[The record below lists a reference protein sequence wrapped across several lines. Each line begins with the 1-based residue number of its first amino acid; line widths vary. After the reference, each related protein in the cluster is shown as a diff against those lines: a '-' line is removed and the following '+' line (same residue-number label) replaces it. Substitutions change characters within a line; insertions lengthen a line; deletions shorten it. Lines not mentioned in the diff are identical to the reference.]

1 MFHVKHSRSAVDN
14 GGRMWQTGRVLLGG
28 TDMRITS
35 LRLRD
40 FRGYKQVL
48 LTPPDG
54 VTVLVGENGAGKTN
68 LLEAVHLCCLG
79 RSHRTANDKEM
90 IRREQETAAVHLAVE
105 RKDGRH
111 EVGVRLFENAR
122 RRKVIFVNGKTAS
135 RIGELMG
142 HATCV
147 IFSPEDLGLV
157 KDGPQTR
164 RRFLDMLLSQ
174 EQRPYFYALQTYTN
188 ALKQR
193 NALLKQ
199 GDLHQLPAWDE
210 QLAAAAA
217 PVVRLRREAS
227 AQLCQRAQTHYRY
240 IGGRED
246 EVFSLRYQG
255 GLAESDDP
263 AQDMLRGLH
272 ACREED
278 LRRQT
283 TSFGPHRDELE
294 LTLSGEPL
302 KAFGSQGQMRTAAL
316 SMKLAAFDLLEAMQG
331 EPPLLLL
338 DDVLSELD
346 PDRRR
351 RLIARIGRAQAL
363 LTCTDRADFIGA
375 RPACVLRV
383 ENGEIREDGEQ

>member
-1 MFHVKHSRSAVDN
+1 
-14 GGRMWQTGRVLLGG
+14 
-28 TDMRITS
+28 MRITS
-35 LRLRD
+35 MRLRD
-40 FRGYKQVL
+40 FRGYQQVML
-48 LTPPDG
+48 SPPEG

-79 RSHRTANDKEM
+79 RSHRTSNDREM
-90 IRREQETAAVHLAVE
+90 IRKDMETAAVQLIVE
-105 RKDGRH
+105 RKDGKH

-122 RRKVIFVNGKTAS
+122 RKKIVYVNGKTAP
-135 RIGELMG
+135 RMGELMG

-164 RRFLDMLLSQ
+164 RSFLDMLLSQ
-174 EQRPYFYALQTYTN
+174 RQRAYFYALQTYMN

-193 NALLKQ
+193 NALLKS
-199 GDLHQLPAWDE
+199 GDLRQLLAWDE

-217 PVVRLRREAS
+217 PVARLRREATE
-227 AQLCQRAQTHYRY
+227 QLNRRAQTHYRY
-240 IGGRED
+240 IGGRE
-246 EVFSLRYQG
+246 EEAFGMKYRSP
-255 GLAESDDP
+255 LAESVDP
-263 AQDMLRGLH
+263 AEDMLKGLR
-272 ACREED
+272 ASRDED
-278 LRRQT
+278 IRRQT
-283 TSFGPHRDELE
+283 TCFGPHRDELE
-294 LTLSGEPL
+294 LTLCGEMM
-302 KAFGSQGQMRTAAL
+302 KAFASQGQMRTAAL
-316 SMKLAAFDLLEAMQG
+316 SMKLAAFDLLEADQG

-363 LTCTDRADFIGA
+363 LTCTDQADFIGA

-383 ENGEIREDGEQ
+383 QNGTIEQI

>member
-1 MFHVKHSRSAVDN
+1 M
-14 GGRMWQTGRVLLGG
+14 TG
-28 TDMRITS
+28 

-40 FRGYKQVL
+40 FRGYGQVL
-48 LTPPDG
+48 LSPPEG

-79 RSHRTANDKEM
+79 RSHRTANDREM
-90 IRREQETAAVHLAVE
+90 IRRGQETAAVQLTVE
-105 RKDGRH
+105 RRDGRH

-122 RRKVIFVNGKTAS
+122 RHKIVYVNGKTAA
-135 RIGELMG
+135 RMGELMG

-147 IFSPEDLGLV
+147 IFSPEDLTLV
-157 KDGPQTR
+157 KEGPQAR

-174 EQRPYFYALQTYTN
+174 QQRAYFYALQNYMN

-193 NALLKQ
+193 NALLRQ
-199 GDLHQLPAWDE
+199 GDAQQLPAWDE
-210 QLAAAAA
+210 QLAAAAE
-217 PVVRLRREAS
+217 PVVRLRRETVQ
-227 AQLCQRAQTHYRY
+227 QLAVRAKVHYQY
-240 IGGRED
+240 ISGRE
-246 EVFSLRYQG
+246 EEAFSMRYAGPLR
-255 GLAESDDP
+255 ESSDI
-263 AQDMLRGLH
+263 AQDMLRGLA

-278 LRRQT
+278 LRRQIT
-283 TSFGPHRDELE
+283 CFGPHRDEIE
-294 LTLSGEPL
+294 LNLSGEAM

-316 SMKLAAFDLLEAMQG
+316 SMKLAAFDLLEASQG

-363 LTCTDRADFIGA
+363 LTCTDENDFIGA

-383 ENGEIREDGEQ
+383 ENSEIHAESE

>member
-1 MFHVKHSRSAVDN
+1 
-14 GGRMWQTGRVLLGG
+14 
-28 TDMRITS
+28 MRITG

-40 FRGYKQVL
+40 FRGYRQVL
-48 LTPPDG
+48 LSPPEG
-54 VTVLVGENGAGKTN
+54 VTMLVGENGAGKTN

-79 RSHRTANDKEM
+79 RSHRTSIDREM
-90 IRREQETAAVHLAVE
+90 IRRGQETAAVHLFVE
-105 RKDGRH
+105 RRDGKH

-122 RRKVIFVNGKTAS
+122 KRKTIFVNGKIAG
-135 RIGELMG
+135 RMGELMG

-147 IFSPEDLGLV
+147 IFSPEDLALV
-157 KDGPQTR
+157 KDGPQAR

-174 EQRPYFYALQTYTN
+174 QQRAYFYALQTYMS

-199 GDLHQLPAWDE
+199 GDFRALPAWDE

-217 PVVRLRREAS
+217 PVVRLRREACQ
-227 AQLCQRAQTHYRY
+227 QLHDRAKIHYLY
-240 IGGRED
+240 IGGRE
-246 EVFSLRYQG
+246 EEAFAMHYCG
-255 GLAESDDP
+255 ALADSTDP
-263 AQDMLRGLH
+263 VQDMLRGLQ
-272 ACREED
+272 ASREED
-278 LRRQT
+278 ARRMT
-283 TSFGPHRDELE
+283 TCFGPHRDEIE
-294 LTLSGEPL
+294 LTLCGAPI

-316 SMKLAAFDLLEAMQG
+316 SMKLAAFDLLEAVQG

-363 LTCTDRADFIGA
+363 LTCTDQADFIGA

-383 ENGEIREDGEQ
+383 RDGEIIQGE

>member
-1 MFHVKHSRSAVDN
+1 M
-14 GGRMWQTGRVLLGG
+14 RM
-28 TDMRITS
+28 TS

-48 LTPPDG
+48 LTPPEG

-68 LLEAVHLCCLG
+68 LLEAVHLCCVG
-79 RSHRTANDKEM
+79 RSHRTSNDREM
-90 IRREQETAAVHLAVE
+90 IRKDQETAAVQLTVE
-105 RKDGRH
+105 RRDGRH

-122 RRKVIFVNGKTAS
+122 RRKIVYVNGKTAP
-135 RIGELMG
+135 RMGELMG

-147 IFSPEDLGLV
+147 IFSPEDLALV
-157 KDGPQTR
+157 KDGPQVR

-174 EQRPYFYALQTYTN
+174 HQKAYFYALQTYMN

-193 NALLKQ
+193 NALLKL
-199 GDLHQLPAWDE
+199 GDLRQLPTWDE

-217 PVVRLRREAS
+217 PVVRLRRDACQ
-227 AQLCQRAQTHYRY
+227 QLNARAAVHYLY

-246 EVFSLRYQG
+246 EPFVMKYCG
-255 GLAESDDP
+255 GLANSEDP
-263 AQDMLRGLH
+263 AADMLKGLA

-278 LRRQT
+278 VRRQT
-283 TSFGPHRDELE
+283 TCFGPHRDDVDLM
-294 LTLSGEPL
+294 LRGEAL

-316 SMKLAAFDLLEAMQG
+316 SMKLAAFDLLEAAQG

-363 LTCTDRADFIGA
+363 LTCTDENDFIGA

-383 ENGEIREDGEQ
+383 ENGELKD

>member
-1 MFHVKHSRSAVDN
+1 M
-14 GGRMWQTGRVLLGG
+14 RMTG
-28 TDMRITS
+28 

-40 FRGYKQVL
+40 FRGYHHVI

-54 VTVLVGENGAGKTN
+54 VTMLVGENGAGKTN

-79 RSHRTANDKEM
+79 RSHRTANDKDM
-90 IRREQETAAVHLAVE
+90 IRKDQETAAVQLTVV
-105 RKDGRH
+105 RNDGKH

-122 RRKVIFVNGKTAS
+122 RRKLVYVNGKTAS
-135 RIGELMG
+135 RMGELMG

-147 IFSPEDLGLV
+147 IFSPEDLSLV
-157 KDGPQTR
+157 KEGPQVR

-174 EQRPYFYALQTYTN
+174 QQKSYFYALQSYAG

-193 NALLKQ
+193 NALLKT
-199 GDLHQLPAWDE
+199 GDLRQLPAWDE

-217 PVVRLRREAS
+217 PVVRMRREACL
-227 AQLCQRAQTHYRY
+227 QLDQKAQTHYLY
-240 IGGRED
+240 IGGRE
-246 EVFSLRYQG
+246 EEIFSLRYRG
-255 GLAESDDP
+255 ALCESEDP
-263 AQDMLRGLH
+263 AGDMLKGLH
-272 ACREED
+272 ASREED
-278 LRRQT
+278 IRRQT
-283 TSFGPHRDELE
+283 TLFGPHRDDMDLY
-294 LTLSGEPL
+294 LSGEL
-302 KAFGSQGQMRTAAL
+302 MKAFGSQGQMRTAAL

-375 RPACVLRV
+375 SPACVLNV
-383 ENGEIREDGEQ
+383 KDGQITEA

>member
-1 MFHVKHSRSAVDN
+1 M
-14 GGRMWQTGRVLLGG
+14 RMTG
-28 TDMRITS
+28 

-40 FRGYKQVL
+40 FRGYRQVML
-48 LTPPDG
+48 SPPEG
-54 VTVLVGENGAGKTN
+54 VTVLVGQNGAGKTN

-79 RSHRTANDKEM
+79 RSHRTSADKEM
-90 IRREQETAAVHLAVE
+90 IRRGQETAAVQLTVE

-111 EVGVRLFENAR
+111 EVGVRLFDNAR
-122 RRKVIFVNGKTAS
+122 RKKIVFVNGKNAA
-135 RIGELMG
+135 RMGELMG

-147 IFSPEDLGLV
+147 IFSPEDLALV
-157 KDGPQTR
+157 KDGPQVR

-174 EQRPYFYALQTYTN
+174 QQRAYFYALQTYMA

-199 GDLHQLPAWDE
+199 GDYRQLPAWDD

-217 PVVRLRREAS
+217 PVVRLRREACE
-227 AQLCQRAQTHYRY
+227 QLHARAQIHYYY

-246 EVFSLRYQG
+246 ETFAMRYR
-255 GLAESDDP
+255 GLLSESDDP
-263 AQDMLRGLH
+263 VRDMLRGL
-272 ACREED
+272 AASREED
-278 LRRQT
+278 QRRCVT
-283 TSFGPHRDELE
+283 CFGPHRDEIE
-294 LTLSGEPL
+294 LALSGEPL

-316 SMKLAAFDLLEAMQG
+316 SMKLAAFDLLEAVQG

-363 LTCTDRADFIGA
+363 LTCTDEGDFIGA
-375 RPACVLRV
+375 RPACVLQV
-383 ENGEIREDGEQ
+383 QDGEIKEKE

>member
-1 MFHVKHSRSAVDN
+1 M
-14 GGRMWQTGRVLLGG
+14 RMK
-28 TDMRITS
+28 M

-40 FRGYKQVL
+40 FRGYQQVT
-48 LTPPDG
+48 LTPPEG
-54 VTVLVGENGAGKTN
+54 VSVLVGENGAGKTN

-79 RSHRTANDKEM
+79 RSHRTAQDKDM
-90 IRREQETAAVHLAVE
+90 IRKGQETAAVQLTVE
-105 RKDGRH
+105 RRDGKH

-122 RRKVIFVNGKTAS
+122 RRKIVYVNGKTAS
-135 RIGELMG
+135 RMGELMG

-147 IFSPEDLGLV
+147 IFSPVDLDLV
-157 KDGPQTR
+157 KDGPQAR
-164 RRFLDMLLSQ
+164 RRYLDMLLSQ
-174 EQRPYFYALQTYTN
+174 EQKAYFYALQTYSA

-193 NALLKQ
+193 NALLKG
-199 GDLHQLPAWDE
+199 GDLRQLPAWDE

-217 PVVRLRREAS
+217 PLVRLRREA
-227 AQLCQRAQTHYRY
+227 AQQLHQRAQTHYRY
-240 IGGRED
+240 IGGREE
-246 EVFSLRYQG
+246 EVFGLKYQSP
-255 GLAESDDP
+255 LAESADP
-263 AQDMLRGLH
+263 AADMLRGLH

-278 LRRQT
+278 ARRQT
-283 TSFGPHRDELE
+283 TCFGPHRDDLE
-294 LTLSGEPL
+294 FTLCGESL

-316 SMKLAAFDLLEAMQG
+316 SMKLAAFDLLEARQG

-363 LTCTDRADFIGA
+363 LTCTDPADFIGA

-383 ENGEIREDGEQ
+383 ENGMIRQEE

>member
-1 MFHVKHSRSAVDN
+1 
-14 GGRMWQTGRVLLGG
+14 
-28 TDMRITS
+28 MRITG

-40 FRGYKQVL
+40 FRGYRQLL
-48 LTPPDG
+48 LTPPPG
-54 VTVLVGENGAGKTN
+54 VTVLVGENGAGKAN

-79 RSHRTANDKEM
+79 RSHRTSNDREM
-90 IRREQETAAVHLAVE
+90 IRQGQETAAVQLTVSRA
-105 RKDGRH
+105 DGTH
-111 EVGVRLFENAR
+111 DVGVRLFENAR
-122 RRKVIFVNGKTAS
+122 RRKIVYVNGKTAA
-135 RIGELMG
+135 RMGELMG

-147 IFSPEDLGLV
+147 IFSPEDLSLV
-157 KDGPQTR
+157 KDGPQAR

-174 EQRPYFYALQTYTN
+174 QQRAYFYALQSYMT

-199 GDLHQLPAWDE
+199 GDFSQLPAWDE

-217 PVVRLRREAS
+217 PLVRMRRDICG
-227 AQLCQRAQTHYRY
+227 QLNERAQVHYLY
-240 IGGRED
+240 IGGRE
-246 EVFSLRYQG
+246 EERFVLRYRG
-255 GLAESDDP
+255 ALAESGDP
-263 AQDMLRGLH
+263 VRDMLRGLA

-278 LRRQT
+278 RRRQT
-283 TSFGPHRDELE
+283 TCFGPHRDEVD
-294 LTLSGEPL
+294 LTLCGEML

-316 SMKLAAFDLLEAMQG
+316 SMKLAAFDLLEAAQG

-346 PDRRR
+346 PERRR

-363 LTCTDRADFIGA
+363 LTCTDQNDFIGA

-383 ENGEIREDGEQ
+383 KDGQVEEA

>member
-1 MFHVKHSRSAVDN
+1 
-14 GGRMWQTGRVLLGG
+14 
-28 TDMRITS
+28 MRITG

-40 FRGYKQVL
+40 FRGYKQVML
-48 LTPPDG
+48 SPPEG

-68 LLEAVHLCCLG
+68 LLEAVHLCCVG
-79 RSHRTANDKEM
+79 RSHRTSSDRDM
-90 IRREQETAAVHLAVE
+90 IRLGQETAAVQLTVE

-122 RRKVIFVNGKTAS
+122 RRKIVYVNGKTAS
-135 RIGELMG
+135 RMGELMG

-147 IFSPEDLGLV
+147 IFSPEDLELV
-157 KDGPQTR
+157 KEGPQAR

-174 EQRPYFYALQTYTN
+174 EQKAYFYALQSYMS

-199 GDLHQLPAWDE
+199 EDLRQLPAWDE

-217 PVVRLRREAS
+217 PVVRMRREAS
-227 AQLCQRAQTHYRY
+227 LQLHRRAQIHYRY
-240 IGGRED
+240 ISGRE
-246 EVFSLRYQG
+246 EETFALKYSG
-255 GLAESDDP
+255 PLADSGDP
-263 AQDMLRGLH
+263 AGDMLRGLKESL
-272 ACREED
+272 EED
-278 LRRQT
+278 RRRQT
-283 TSFGPHRDELE
+283 TGFGPHRDELE
-294 LTLSGEPL
+294 LTLGGEPL

-316 SMKLAAFDLLEAMQG
+316 SMKLAAFDLLETIQG

-363 LTCTDRADFIGA
+363 LTCTDQADFIGA

-383 ENGEIREDGEQ
+383 ENGEITQQETD

>member
-1 MFHVKHSRSAVDN
+1 
-14 GGRMWQTGRVLLGG
+14 
-28 TDMRITS
+28 MRLTA

-40 FRGYKQVL
+40 FRGYGQVML
-48 LTPPDG
+48 SPPEG

-79 RSHRTANDKEM
+79 RSHRTSADKEM
-90 IRREQETAAVHLAVE
+90 IRRGQETAAVQLTVE
-105 RKDGRH
+105 RRDGRH

-122 RRKVIFVNGKTAS
+122 RRKVVYVNGKTVS
-135 RIGELMG
+135 RLGELMG

-147 IFSPEDLGLV
+147 IFSPEDLALV
-157 KDGPQTR
+157 KEGPQVR
-164 RRFLDMLLSQ
+164 RRFLDMLLSE
-174 EQRPYFYALQTYTN
+174 EQKAYFYALQTYMT

-199 GDLHQLPAWDE
+199 GDLRSLSAWDE

-217 PVVRLRREAS
+217 PVVRLRRAACEQLHQRS
-227 AQLCQRAQTHYRY
+227 ATHYRY
-240 IGGRED
+240 IGGRE
-246 EVFSLRYQG
+246 EESFSLRYRG
-255 GLAESDDP
+255 ALAESE
-263 AQDMLRGLH
+263 QVENDMLAGLR
-272 ACREED
+272 ASRDEDIRRE
-278 LRRQT
+278 T
-283 TSFGPHRDELE
+283 TCFGPHRDDLD
-294 LTLSGEPL
+294 LTLMGEPIR
-302 KAFGSQGQMRTAAL
+302 AFGSQGQMRTAAL
-316 SMKLAAFDLLEAMQG
+316 AMKLAAFDLLEAHQG

-363 LTCTDRADFIGA
+363 LTCTDQADFIGA

-383 ENGEIREDGEQ
+383 ENGSLRECGTEKEKETQTEPMEETFGETRNER

>member
-1 MFHVKHSRSAVDN
+1 
-14 GGRMWQTGRVLLGG
+14 
-28 TDMRITS
+28 MRITGM
-35 LRLRD
+35 RLHD

-48 LTPPDG
+48 LSPPDG

-79 RSHRTANDKEM
+79 RSHRTSFDKEM
-90 IRREQETAAVHLAVE
+90 IRRDQETAAVQLTVE

-122 RRKVIFVNGKTAS
+122 RKKVVYVNGKTAS
-135 RIGELMG
+135 RVGELMG

-147 IFSPEDLGLV
+147 IFSPEDLALV
-157 KDGPQTR
+157 KDGPQVR

-174 EQRPYFYALQTYTN
+174 QQRAYFYALQTYMT

-193 NALLKQ
+193 NALLKT
-199 GDLHQLPAWDE
+199 GDTRQLPAWDE
-210 QLAAAAA
+210 QLALAAAS
-217 PVVRLRREAS
+217 VVRLRREAAGALN
-227 AQLCQRAQTHYRY
+227 AQGQRHYLY
-240 IGGRED
+240 IGGRE
-246 EVFSLRYQG
+246 EEIFSLRYRG
-255 GLAESDDP
+255 GLSESENPAE
-263 AQDMLRGLH
+263 DMLRGLH
-272 ACREED
+272 ACRSED

-283 TSFGPHRDELE
+283 TCFGPHRDDLE
-294 LTLSGEPL
+294 LFLCNETM
-302 KAFGSQGQMRTAAL
+302 KAFASQGQMRTAAL
-316 SMKLAAFDLLEAMQG
+316 SMKLAAFDLLEAAQG

-363 LTCTDRADFIGA
+363 LTCTDQSDFIGA
-375 RPACVLRV
+375 HPACVLKV
-383 ENGEIREDGEQ
+383 KNGELQEQTD

>member
-1 MFHVKHSRSAVDN
+1 M
-14 GGRMWQTGRVLLGG
+14 RM
-28 TDMRITS
+28 TS

-40 FRGYKQVL
+40 FRGYQQVL
-48 LTPPDG
+48 LSPPEG

-79 RSHRTANDKEM
+79 RSHRTSNDKEM
-90 IRREQETAAVHLAVE
+90 IRRDQETAAVQLTVE
-105 RKDGRH
+105 RRDGRH

-122 RRKVIFVNGKTAS
+122 RRKIVYVNGKIAS
-135 RIGELMG
+135 RMGELMG

-147 IFSPEDLGLV
+147 IFSPEDLSLV
-157 KDGPQTR
+157 KEGPQAR

-174 EQRPYFYALQTYTN
+174 QQKAYFYALQTYTN

-199 GDLHQLPAWDE
+199 GDLRQLSAWDE

-217 PVVRLRREAS
+217 PVVRQRREACDR
-227 AQLCQRAQTHYRY
+227 LNHRAQTHYLY
-240 IGGRED
+240 IGGRE
-246 EVFSLRYQG
+246 EEIFRMRYQSA
-255 GLAESDDP
+255 LADSADP
-263 AQDMLRGLH
+263 VQDMLRGLQ
-272 ACREED
+272 ACQEED
-278 LRRQT
+278 MRRQT
-283 TSFGPHRDELE
+283 TCFGPHRDEVE
-294 LTLSGEPL
+294 LTLCGEAM
-302 KAFGSQGQMRTAAL
+302 KAFASQGQMRTAAL
-316 SMKLAAFDLLEAMQG
+316 SMKLAAFDLLEAEQG

-363 LTCTDRADFIGA
+363 LTCTDQADFIGA

-383 ENGEIREDGEQ
+383 EGGTITQQD

>member
-1 MFHVKHSRSAVDN
+1 
-14 GGRMWQTGRVLLGG
+14 
-28 TDMRITS
+28 MRITA

-40 FRGYKQVL
+40 FRGYGQVL
-48 LTPPDG
+48 LAPPEG

-79 RSHRTANDKEM
+79 RSHRTSNDKEM
-90 IRREQETAAVHLAVE
+90 IRQGQETAAVQLTVE
-105 RKDGRH
+105 RRDGRH
-111 EVGVRLFENAR
+111 EVGVRLYENAR
-122 RRKVIFVNGKTAS
+122 RRKVVYVNGKTAS
-135 RIGELMG
+135 RLGELMG
-142 HATCV
+142 HATV
-147 IFSPEDLGLV
+147 IFSPEDLALV
-157 KDGPQTR
+157 KEGPQAR

-174 EQRPYFYALQTYTN
+174 EQRAYFYALQTYMT

-199 GDLHQLPAWDE
+199 GDARSLPAWDE

-217 PVVRLRREAS
+217 PVVRLRRTACE
-227 AQLCQRAQTHYRY
+227 QLHKWAATHYRY
-240 IGGRED
+240 IGGREE
-246 EVFSLRYQG
+246 EVFALRYQSA
-255 GLAESDDP
+255 LAQSEHVE
-263 AQDMLRGLH
+263 QDMLAGLR
-272 ACREED
+272 ACREEE

-283 TSFGPHRDELE
+283 TCFGPHRDDID
-294 LTLSGEPL
+294 LTLCGTPI

-316 SMKLAAFDLLEAMQG
+316 SMKLAAFDLLEASQG

-363 LTCTDRADFIGA
+363 LTCTDQADFIGA

-383 ENGEIREDGEQ
+383 ENGSIRETGAEEHAAEKGETP

>member
-1 MFHVKHSRSAVDN
+1 
-14 GGRMWQTGRVLLGG
+14 
-28 TDMRITS
+28 MRITG

-40 FRGYKQVL
+40 FRGYRQLL
-48 LTPPDG
+48 LTPPPG

-79 RSHRTANDKEM
+79 RSHRTANDREM
-90 IRREQETAAVHLAVE
+90 IRQGQETAAVQLTVS
-105 RKDGRH
+105 RTDGTH
-111 EVGVRLFENAR
+111 DVGVRLFENAR
-122 RRKVIFVNGKTAS
+122 RRKIVYVNGKTAV
-135 RIGELMG
+135 RMGELMG

-147 IFSPEDLGLV
+147 IFSPEDLSLV
-157 KDGPQTR
+157 KDGPQAR

-174 EQRPYFYALQTYTN
+174 QQRAYFYALQAYMN

-193 NALLKQ
+193 NALLKL
-199 GDLHQLPAWDE
+199 GDFSQLPAWDE

-217 PVVRLRREAS
+217 PLARMRRDICVD
-227 AQLCQRAQTHYRY
+227 LNQRAQVHYFY
-240 IGGRED
+240 IGGRE
-246 EVFSLRYQG
+246 EERFALRYHSA
-255 GLAESDDP
+255 LADSADP
-263 AQDMLRGLH
+263 IQDMLRGLA

-278 LRRQT
+278 RRRQT
-283 TSFGPHRDELE
+283 TCFGPHRDEVA
-294 LTLSGEPL
+294 LTLCGEMM
-302 KAFGSQGQMRTAAL
+302 KAFASQGQMRTAAL
-316 SMKLAAFDLLEAMQG
+316 SMKLAAFDLLEKAQG

-363 LTCTDRADFIGA
+363 LTCTDRNDFVGA

-383 ENGEIREDGEQ
+383 KDGQVEET